1 VLRLL
6 GRRIAVSAPVL
17 FGVTVLV
24 FGILHLIPGDPA
36 QILLFGSRPTPD
48 QIAQLRHTLGLDQP
62 LPIQYL
68 LYLGR
73 LLHGDLGTSFIT
85 GRPITEEIAARFPD
99 TLALTLAAMA
109 IAVLI
114 GMPVGIIGGVR
125 PGSLADRL
133 AGGFSILGVA
143 IPYFWFAL
151 VLILVFAVNLR
162 MLPSLGEGSPQSII
176 LPALSLGW
184 GLSAIIARLLRNN
197 LVEIYRQPYMQVARS
212 KGLSETML
220 LYRHALKNALIP
232 VVTIL
237 GLQFGNVLSGAV
249 VVEVIFG
256 RPGIGSY
263 LVLAIQSKD
272 IPAVQ
277 SVVLFI
283 AVLYLLINLVVD
295 VSYGFLDPRIRLSWS
310 GAR

>member
-1 VLRLL
+1 LLRLL
-6 GRRIAVSAPVL
+6 ARRVAIAAPVL

-24 FGILHLIPGDPA
+24 FLILHLIPGDPA
-36 QILLFGSRPTPD
+36 QILLFGSRPTPE
-48 QIAQLRHTLGLDQP
+48 QIIQLREQLGLDRP

-68 LYLGR
+68 SYLGR

-85 GRPITEEIAARFPD
+85 GRPIAEEIAARFPD
-99 TLALTLAAMA
+99 TLQLTLAAMLV
-109 IAVLI
+109 AVLI
-114 GMPVGIIGGVR
+114 GVPVGIVGGVR
-125 PGSLADRL
+125 PGSWTDRI

-143 IPYFWFAL
+143 VPYFWFAL
-151 VLILVFAVNLR
+151 ILVLVFAVNLR
-162 MLPSLGEGSPQSII
+162 VLPSLGEGSPQSIV
-176 LPALSLGW
+176 LPAVSLGW

-197 LVEIYRQPYMQVARS
+197 LVEIYRQPYMQVAKA
-212 KGLSETML
+212 KGLSENMR
-220 LYRHALKNALIP
+220 LYRHAMKNALIP

-263 LVLAIQSKD
+263 LVYAIQAKD

-283 AVLYLLINLVVD
+283 AVIYIVINLFVD
-295 VSYGFLDPRIRLSWS
+295 VAYGVLDPRIRLSWS

>member
-1 VLRLL
+1 ML
-6 GRRIAVSAPVL
+6 GRRLAVAVPVL
-17 FGVTVLV
+17 FGVSVLV
-24 FGILHLIPGDPA
+24 FLILHLIPGDPA
-36 QILLFGSRPTPD
+36 QIMLFGSNPTP
-48 QIAQLRHTLGLDQP
+48 QQVQNLRVELGLDKP
-62 LPIQYL
+62 LPVQYA
-68 LYLGR
+68 LYAGR
-73 LLHGDLGTSFIT
+73 LLHGDLGQSFIT
-85 GRPITEEIAARFPD
+85 GRPIAEEIAVRFPS
-99 TLALTLAAMA
+99 TLELTLAAML

-114 GMPVGIIGGVR
+114 GVPIGILGGVR
-125 PGSLADRL
+125 PNSWADKVSS
-133 AGGFSILGVA
+133 GFAVLGVA
-143 IPYFWFAL
+143 VPYFWFAL
-151 VLILVFAVNLR
+151 VLVLVFAVHLR
-162 MLPSLGEGSPQSII
+162 VLPSLGVGSPQAVV

-197 LVEIYRQPYMQVARS
+197 LVEIYQQAYMQVARA
-212 KGLSETML
+212 KGLSQSMM

-263 LVLAIQSKD
+263 LVSAIQAKD

-283 AVLYLLINLVVD
+283 AVLYILINLAVD
-295 VSYGFLDPRIRLSWS
+295 VLYGLLDPRIRMSWVR
-310 GAR
+310 G

>member
-1 VLRLL
+1 MLRLL

-17 FGVTVLV
+17 VGVTLLV

-48 QIAQLRHTLGLDQP
+48 QIAQLRHSLGLDQP
-62 LPIQYL
+62 LPVQYL

-109 IAVLI
+109 VAVLI
-114 GMPVGIIGGVR
+114 GTPVGIIGGVK

-133 AGGFSILGVA
+133 ASGFSILGVA

-151 VLILVFAVNLR
+151 ILILVFAVNLR
-162 MLPSLGEGSPQSII
+162 MLPSLGEGSPQAII

-197 LVEIYRQPYMQVARS
+197 LSEIYRQPYMQVARS
-212 KGLSETML
+212 KGLSESML

-295 VSYGFLDPRIRLSWS
+295 VAYGFLDPRIRLSWS

>member
-1 VLRLL
+1 MARML
-6 GRRIAVSAPVL
+6 GRRLAVAVPVL
-17 FGVTVLV
+17 FGVSLLV
-24 FGILHLIPGDPA
+24 FLILHLIPGDPA
-36 QILLFGSRPTPD
+36 QIMLFGSNPTPQQVQD
-48 QIAQLRHTLGLDQP
+48 LRVELGLDKP
-62 LPIQYL
+62 LPVQYA

-73 LLHGDLGTSFIT
+73 LLHGDLGQSFIT
-85 GRPITEEIAARFPD
+85 GRPIAEEIAARFPS
-99 TLALTLAAMA
+99 TLELTLAAML

-114 GMPVGIIGGVR
+114 GVPIGILGGVR
-125 PGSLADRL
+125 PNSWADRVSS
-133 AGGFSILGVA
+133 GFAVLGVA
-143 IPYFWFAL
+143 VPYFWFAL
-151 VLILVFAVNLR
+151 VLVMVFAVRLQV
-162 MLPSLGEGSPQSII
+162 LPSLGVGSPQAIV

-197 LVEIYRQPYMQVARS
+197 LVEIYQQAYMQVARA
-212 KGLSETML
+212 KGLSQSMM

-249 VVEVIFG
+249 VVEGIFG

-263 LVLAIQSKD
+263 LVSALQAKD

-283 AVLYLLINLVVD
+283 AVLYILINLVVD
-295 VSYGFLDPRIRLSWS
+295 VLYGLLDPRIRMSWTA
-310 GAR
+310 AR

>member
-1 VLRLL
+1 
-6 GRRIAVSAPVL
+6 
-17 FGVTVLV
+17 
-24 FGILHLIPGDPA
+24 
-36 QILLFGSRPTPD
+36 
-48 QIAQLRHTLGLDQP
+48 
-62 LPIQYL
+62 
-68 LYLGR
+68 
-73 LLHGDLGTSFIT
+73 
-85 GRPITEEIAARFPD
+85 
-99 TLALTLAAMA
+99 
-109 IAVLI
+109 
-114 GMPVGIIGGVR
+114 MPVGIVGGVR

-133 AGGFSILGVA
+133 ASGFSILGVA

-151 VLILVFAVNLR
+151 ILILVFAVNLR

-184 GLSAIIARLLRNN
+184 GLSAVIARLLRNN

-283 AVLYLLINLVVD
+283 AVLYLLINLLVD
-295 VSYGFLDPRIRLSWS
+295 FAYGFLDPRIRLSWS
-310 GAR
+310 AAR